1 MQGIRRILF
10 VCFAL
15 VFLPKFAIVLSN
27 AWLFFTLYTFGG
39 TVLIVECTAIV
50 KRLDTPLWKWKELLR
65 PIMLAGGIS
74 FIAMTCLPKK
84 VNEFSDATGRYT
96 LVVYQKFKFLSIP
109 GDGGNFKADLR
120 LYNCWGWEI
129 DKSERKEAILTD
141 ELSIRWR
148 TNGVEFGKARATL
161 SFSN

>member
-1 MQGIRRILF
+1 MQGTRRILF

-15 VFLPKFAIVLSN
+15 IFLPKFAIILSN
-27 AWLFFTLYTFGG
+27 SWLFFALYTLGG
-39 TVLIVECTAIV
+39 TVLMVESTALF
-50 KRLDTPLWKWKELLR
+50 KRLDTAQWKWKELLR
-65 PIMLAGGIS
+65 PIMIAGGIS
-74 FIAMTCLPKK
+74 FIAMTYLPNK

-96 LVVYQKFKFLSIP
+96 LVVYQKFKFLSLP

-148 TNGVEFGKARATL
+148 TTGVEFGKARAPLT
-161 SFSN
+161 FSN